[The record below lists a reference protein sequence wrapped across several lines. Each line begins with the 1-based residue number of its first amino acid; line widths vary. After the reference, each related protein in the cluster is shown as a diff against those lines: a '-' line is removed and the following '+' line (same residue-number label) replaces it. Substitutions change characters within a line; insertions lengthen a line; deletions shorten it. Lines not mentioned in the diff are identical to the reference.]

1 MFQKV
6 NQQKLK
12 NSLAH
17 SINFT
22 EIGFFEFARYTE
34 TCKIQNIQVSSVR
47 KLLVIT
53 FLALF
58 SVLVFSVNINS
69 IVIVCRLSSDKFH
82 SK

>member
-22 EIGFFEFARYTE
+22 EIRFFEFARYTE

-47 KLLVIT
+47 KLFMIT

-69 IVIVCRLSSDKFH
+69 IVIVCLSSDKFH